1 MRRTVTG
8 VLAAT
13 TLFLAPRVVSA
24 QAKAGDKE
32 VLFAG
37 NLFSLHNPQGTNTS
51 GQILVGI
58 GYFTSDRLEVGVRPL
73 ITITSQNTQAQSFG
87 FGQTIPASSS
97 VDVDGGVGTSAQYFF
112 GASSSKTKPYVGAQF
127 QIQSFKTKNGSF
139 ADNFFTQALFG
150 VKSYIS
156 DRTAFDFSGAYG
168 FRPNAASD
176 YQLLTVQAGFTVLF

>member
-1 MRRTVTG
+1 MF
-8 VLAAT
+8 
-13 TLFLAPRVVSA
+13 FLAPRAASA

-37 NLFSLHNPQGTNTS
+37 NLFSLNSPQFTTTS

-58 GYFTSDRLEVGVRPL
+58 GYFASDRLEVGVRPL
-73 ITITSQNTQAQSFG
+73 ITISTQSTQAQSFG

-97 VDVDGGVGTSAQYFF
+97 TDVDGGVATSAQYYF
-112 GASSSKTKPYVGAQF
+112 GQSSSRTKPYLGAQL
-127 QIQSFKTKNGSF
+127 QLQSFKTKNGGSF

-168 FRPNAASD
+168 FRPSAASD
-176 YQLLTVQAGFTVLF
+176 FQLLTIQAGFTVLF